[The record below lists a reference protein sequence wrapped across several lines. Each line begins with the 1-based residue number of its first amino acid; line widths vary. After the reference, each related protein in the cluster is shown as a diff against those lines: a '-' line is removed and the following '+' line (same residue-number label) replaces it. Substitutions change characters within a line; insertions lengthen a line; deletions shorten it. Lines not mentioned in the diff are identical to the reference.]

1 MRGRVNRFGFVMLL
15 IVLLLGTAQGHH
27 DDDRPHTLLRGSWV
41 CVSQAAYGQTAAGQR
56 DGKDVQALRKELRNE
71 NGEDLC
77 IYVDDEILED
87 MMAPWVR
94 VLGQEGDQIQVAFT
108 VEFYQRFNVL
118 HGRFSRVQFTGWT
131 GAGNL
136 DIYIQ

>member
-1 MRGRVNRFGFVMLL
+1 MRGRVNRLGLVMLL
-15 IVLLLGTAQGHH
+15 IGVLLGTAQGHH
-27 DDDRPHTLLRGSWV
+27 DDDRPHTLHRDSWV
-41 CVSQAAYGQTAAGQR
+41 CASQAAYGQAAVGQR
-56 DGKDVQALRKELRNE
+56 AGKDVQALRKELRNE

-77 IYVDDEILED
+77 IYIDGKILED

-108 VEFYQRFNVL
+108 VEFYQRLSTV
-118 HGRFSRVQFTGWT
+118 HRRFSRVQFTGWT

>member
-1 MRGRVNRFGFVMLL
+1 MGVRMNIVSLATLL
-15 IVLLLGTAQGHH
+15 IVLLMGVAQGHH

-41 CVSQAAYGQTAAGQR
+41 CVSQAAYGQAAAGQR
-56 DGKDVQALRKELRNE
+56 ADKDVQALRKELRNE

-77 IYVDDEILED
+77 IYIDGKILED

-108 VEFYQRFNVL
+108 VEFYQRLSTV
-118 HGRFSRVQFTGWT
+118 HRRFSRVQFTGWT

>member
-1 MRGRVNRFGFVMLL
+1 MRGRVNRLGLVMPL
-15 IVLLLGTAQGHH
+15 IVLLLGTAQSHH

-41 CVSQAAYGQTAAGQR
+41 CVSQAAYGQAAAGQR
-56 DGKDVQALRKELRNE
+56 AGKDVQALRQELRNE
-71 NGEDLC
+71 NGEELC
-77 IYVDDEILED
+77 IFIDDEMLED

-108 VEFYQRFNVL
+108 VEYYQRLSTV
-118 HGRFSRVQFTGWT
+118 HRRFSRVQFTGWT
-131 GAGNL
+131 NAGNL